1 MKLNGSMFQQDV
13 LSHYVKI
20 AWMKFTKQHF
30 WGYLADREG
39 SFKNLSDK
47 KWQETQKKYE
57 DKQLK

>member
-1 MKLNGSMFQQDV
+1 MFQQDV

>member
-20 AWMKFTKQHF
+20 AWMKSTKQHF
-30 WGYLADREG
+30 WSYLADREG
-39 SFKNLSDK
+39 IFKNLSDK

-57 DKQLK
+57 NKQLK